1 MPELDLLEQIAARVK
16 LRPGVAI
23 GIGDDAAV
31 LAGDPA
37 MVATHDL
44 LIEDVHFRASTDF
57 HDLGPKALAVNLSDL
72 AAMGAE
78 PVAALV
84 GLGLPEGRGEV
95 ADLYAGMEALAARV
109 GATIAGGDLTAAPC
123 LVIAVTAL
131 GRLSRGTAPVCRGGG
146 RPGDWIC
153 VTGAVGGAA
162 AGLLALEDPAVGASL
177 APEAVRRQLRPQ
189 PRLAEGRLLREA
201 GAHAMLDVS
210 DGVALDALRLARA
223 SGLGAEVDLE
233 LLPLGPGVAEVA
245 GRTGRDAQLLA
256 ATGGDDYELLV
267 ALPAA
272 TAIAVAPRLPAG
284 LTRIGRLTGGEP
296 RLRLLRG
303 GREVTPERLGWE
315 HDV

>member
-1 MPELDLLEQIAARVK
+1 MAELDLLGQIAARVQ

-31 LAGDPA
+31 LADDPPT
-37 MVATHDL
+37 VATHDL
-44 LIEDVHFRASTDF
+44 LVEGVHFPASSDP
-57 HDLGPKALAVNLSDL
+57 HDVGHKALAVNLSDL
-72 AAMGAE
+72 AAMGAD

-84 GLGLPEGRGEV
+84 GLGLPEGGAGGEE
-95 ADLYAGMEALAARV
+95 LMAGVEALAARV
-109 GATIAGGDLTAAPC
+109 GATVAGGDLTAAPC
-123 LVIAVTAL
+123 LLVAVTAL
-131 GRLSRGTAPVCRGGG
+131 GRLPLGAAPVRRSGAQ
-146 RPGDWIC
+146 PGDWIC

-162 AGLLALEDPAVGASL
+162 AALLALERPDAAVSL
-177 APEAVRRQLRPQ
+177 PPETMRRLRRPQ

-210 DGVALDALRLARA
+210 DGVGLDALRLARA
-223 SGLGAEVDLE
+223 SGVVAEIELD
-233 LLPLGPGVAEVA
+233 LLPLGPGVTEMAA
-245 GRTGRDAQLLA
+245 AADRDAGLLA

-272 TAIAVAPRLPAG
+272 TANAVGPRLPAG
-284 LTRIGRLTGGEP
+284 LTRVGRIAEGHP

-303 GREVTPERLGWE
+303 GSEVTPERLGWE